1 METII
6 IILLVVALV
15 ITGVLIRHECVL
27 EKEAKQFRKAE
38 DRKEKI
44 KLLIKAYLLTL
55 PKLKGGYKYSKRVNW
70 NKVRVRVSQRL
81 WCNAW
86 DIIYRKTLTLK
97 D

>member
-55 PKLKGGYKYSKRVNW
+55 PKLKHWYTYTKRVNW
-70 NKVRVRVSQRL
+70 NKVRVKVSQRRGK
-81 WCNAW
+81 NAGEVK
-86 DIIYRKTLTLK
+86 YRETLTI